1 MTERQILVTID
12 LPYWTEDDHE
22 WLVEQIY
29 NTVKQE
35 VPKDHFTVQEFT
47 K

>member
-1 MTERQILVTID
+1 VSEWQILVTVNAPHWD
-12 LPYWTEDDHE
+12 EDDQE
-22 WLVEQIY
+22 WLVERIY

-35 VPKDHFTVQEFT
+35 VPKSDFTVQEFT

>member
-1 MTERQILVTID
+1 MSEWQILVTID
-12 LPYWTEDDHE
+12 TPHWDEGDHE

-35 VPKDHFTVQEFT
+35 VPKSHFTVQEFT